1 MRLLIF
7 FLGLLLIFLQWR
19 LWFADGGLRERNFL
33 QSQITEHKTE
43 NQALEKRNA
52 VLEREVEDLK
62 KGEEVIE
69 RRAREDLGLIKS
81 DEIFYQFVDP
91 IRVMEHESTATRD
104 IR

>member
-19 LWFADGGLRERNFL
+19 LWFLDGGLRERNFL
-33 QSQITEHKTE
+33 QRQITERKKE

-62 KGEEVIE
+62 KGDEVIE

-91 IRVMEHESTATRD
+91 IRVIEQESTATRD
-104 IR
+104 IK

>member
-7 FLGLLLIFLQWR
+7 FLGLLLFFLQWR
-19 LWFADGGLRERNFL
+19 LWFSDGGLRERNFL
-33 QSQITEHKTE
+33 QRQIADHEKE
-43 NQALEKRNA
+43 NQALKKRNT

-91 IRVMEHESTATRD
+91 IRVIEQESNAIRD
-104 IR
+104 TQ

>member
-19 LWFADGGLRERNFL
+19 LWFSDGGLRERNFL
-33 QSQITEHKTE
+33 KRQIVEHTKN
-43 NQALEKRNA
+43 NQALEKRNTL
-52 VLEREVEDLK
+52 LEREVEDLK

-91 IRVMEHESTATRD
+91 IRVIEQESTTIRD
-104 IR
+104 MK

>member
-19 LWFADGGLRERNFL
+19 LWFSDGGLRERNFL
-33 QSQITEHKTE
+33 KRQIVEHTKN
-43 NQALEKRNA
+43 NQTLEKRNA
-52 VLEREVEDLK
+52 LLEREVEDLK

-91 IRVMEHESTATRD
+91 VRVIEQESTTKRD
-104 IR
+104 MK

>member
-7 FLGLLLIFLQWR
+7 LLTSLLIFLQWR
-19 LWFADGGLRERNFL
+19 LWFSDGGLRERNFL
-33 QSQITEHKTE
+33 QDQIAEHEKE
-43 NQALEKRNA
+43 NQALKKRNT
-52 VLEREVEDLK
+52 VLAREVEDLK

-91 IRVMEHESTATRD
+91 IRVMEHESTVTRD

>member
-19 LWFADGGLRERNFL
+19 LWFADGGLRERIFL
-33 QSQITEHKTE
+33 QRQITEYKKE

-91 IRVMEHESTATRD
+91 IRVMEHESTVTRD

>member
-1 MRLLIF
+1 MRLLIV

-19 LWFADGGLRERNFL
+19 LWFSDGGLRERNFL
-33 QSQITEHKTE
+33 QRQITEHKKE
-43 NQALEKRNA
+43 NQDLEKRNA

-91 IRVMEHESTATRD
+91 IRVIEQESTTTRD
-104 IR
+104 IK

>member
-33 QSQITEHKTE
+33 QGQITEHKKE
-43 NQALEKRNA
+43 NQDLEKRNA

-91 IRVMEHESTATRD
+91 IRVMEQESTATRD
-104 IR
+104 IK

>member
-1 MRLLIF
+1 MRLLIL

-19 LWFADGGLRERNFL
+19 LWFSDGGLRERNFL
-33 QSQITEHKTE
+33 KRQIVEHTKN
-43 NQALEKRNA
+43 NQTLEKRNA
-52 VLEREVEDLK
+52 LLEREVEDLK

-91 IRVMEHESTATRD
+91 VRVIEQESTTKRD
-104 IR
+104 MK

>member
-19 LWFADGGLRERNFL
+19 LWFSDGGLRERNFL
-33 QSQITEHKTE
+33 KRQIVEHTE
-43 NQALEKRNA
+43 NNQVLEKRNTL
-52 VLEREVEDLK
+52 LEREVEDLK

-91 IRVMEHESTATRD
+91 IRVIEQESTATRD
-104 IR
+104 MK

>member
-19 LWFADGGLRERNFL
+19 LWFSDGGLKERNFL
-33 QSQITEHKTE
+33 QHQIAEHEKE
-43 NQALEKRNA
+43 NQALKKRNT

-81 DEIFYQFVDP
+81 DEIFFQFVDP
-91 IRVMEHESTATRD
+91 IRVIEQESNTIRD
-104 IR
+104 IK